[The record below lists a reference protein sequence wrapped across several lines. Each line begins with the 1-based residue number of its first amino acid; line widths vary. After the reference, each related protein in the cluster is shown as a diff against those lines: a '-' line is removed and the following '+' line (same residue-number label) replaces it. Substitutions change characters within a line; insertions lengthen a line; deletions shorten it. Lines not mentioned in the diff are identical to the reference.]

1 MQINSMKAELTS
13 SQTKHQDADRKLT
26 EMTQQIQQLK
36 DQNALLKAQRGID
49 IFQEFAKVNKEIKLR
64 ILVLLFKMN
73 RHQHVFFLM
82 RFDIFP

>member
-26 EMTQQIQQLK
+26 DMTQQIQQLK

-49 IFQEFAKVNKEIKLR
+49 IFQEFAKVNKDIKL
-64 ILVLLFKMN
+64 LVLLFKMN